1 MKNVKYSLKFVNKGK
16 PFEVTNWTVEK
27 HEKAIALAIE
37 YTKDKKN
44 ASETV
49 KENWLKYAII
59 YQTLVEIDETVTIE
73 DVMKFFTHPE
83 NLVDA
88 FNSVYYAGKKNIHFH
103 EGEKR
108 PKKRNSTLKKN

>member
-1 MKNVKYSLKFVNKGK
+1 MRKIKYSLKFVNKGK
-16 PFEVTNWTVEK
+16 PFVVTNWTVEK

-37 YTKDKKN
+37 YTKDKEN
-44 ASETV
+44 ASETI

-88 FNSVYYAGKKNIHFH
+88 FNSVYYAGKKDIHFH
-103 EGEKR
+103 ESS
-108 PKKRNSTLKKN
+108 KKVKKNST